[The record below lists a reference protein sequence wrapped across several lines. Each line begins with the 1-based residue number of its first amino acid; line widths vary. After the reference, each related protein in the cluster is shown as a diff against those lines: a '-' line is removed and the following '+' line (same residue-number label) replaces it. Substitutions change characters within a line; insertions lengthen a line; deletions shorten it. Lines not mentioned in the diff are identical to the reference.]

1 MTATVQAQRTV
12 NVLAVGVGGQGII
25 TLTNVLAEAAFRAG
39 FDAKQSEIHGLS
51 QRGGSVSGQVRWGAK
66 VYTPIIMEGEADFLV
81 ALEELEALRNVHR
94 LKPDGLTLVND
105 FSILPATVVTGAAAY
120 PQDIDGQ
127 LAGYGRVCRVPA
139 TRIAQELGNVRMS
152 NIVMLGALSRHLDLP
167 DNIWLEVIRENCPP
181 KYVEQNL
188 RAFAK
193 GREVLLP

>member
-1 MTATVQAQRTV
+1 M
-12 NVLAVGVGGQGII
+12 
-25 TLTNVLAEAAFRAG
+25 
-39 FDAKQSEIHGLS
+39 D
-51 QRGGSVSGQVRWGAK
+51 
-66 VYTPIIMEGEADFLV
+66 GEADFLV
-81 ALEELEALRNVHR
+81 ALEELEALHNVHR

-167 DNIWLEVIRENCPP
+167 QNTWLEVVRENCPP
-181 KYVEQNL
+181 KYVEQNVQ
-188 RAFAK
+188 AFAK
-193 GREVLLP
+193 GREM